1 MEDKRAEYSED
12 EVTTLEFDEGDSFEC
27 GIMGVFDLDDKQ
39 YIALEPLDESNDVYL
54 YGYVP
59 TDDDFE
65 LLDIPEEDFD
75 RVAAEFDRLMDEPVE
90 E

>member
-1 MEDKRAEYSED
+1 MEDKRALYGED
-12 EVTTLEFDEGDSFEC
+12 EIITLEFDDGVSFEC
-27 GIMGVFDLDDKQ
+27 GIIGTFELDDKE
-39 YIALEPLDESNDVYL
+39 YIALDALDETNDVYL

-75 RVAAEFDRLMDEPVE
+75 RVAAEFDRLMDEPV
-90 E
+90 

>member
-1 MEDKRAEYSED
+1 MEDKRAQYSED
-12 EVTTLEFDEGDSFEC
+12 EILTLEFDDGESFEC

-39 YIALEPLDESNDVYL
+39 YIALEAFDDSNDVYL
-54 YGYVP
+54 YIYEP

-75 RVAAEFDRLMDEPVE
+75 RVAAEFDRLMDEPV
-90 E
+90 

>member
-12 EVTTLEFDEGDSFEC
+12 EIITLEFDEGDSFEC

-54 YGYVP
+54 YGYVQ

>member
-1 MEDKRAEYSED
+1 MEEKRALYAED
-12 EVTTLEFDEGDSFEC
+12 EIITLEFDDGAKFEC
-27 GIMGVFDLDDKQ
+27 GIIGTFELDDKE
-39 YIALEPLDESNDVYL
+39 YIALDALDDTNDVYL

-75 RVAAEFDRLMDEPVE
+75 RVAAEFDRLMDDPIE
-90 E
+90 